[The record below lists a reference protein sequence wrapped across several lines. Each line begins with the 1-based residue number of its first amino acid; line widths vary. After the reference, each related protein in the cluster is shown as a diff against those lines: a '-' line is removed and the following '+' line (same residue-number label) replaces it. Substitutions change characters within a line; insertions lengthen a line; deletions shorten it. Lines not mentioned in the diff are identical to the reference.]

1 MSKQKESLYYGL
13 LYGGNYVLIKA
24 TSEQSAR
31 EQSAREHIKRR
42 YPECESVVSQ
52 KQFSDKLYPNEI
64 MRIRVENDYDDEF

>member
-1 MSKQKESLYYGL
+1 MPKQKESLYYGL

-31 EQSAREHIKRR
+31 EHIKRR
-42 YPECESVVSQ
+42 YPECESIVSQ
-52 KQFSDKLYPNEI
+52 KKFSDKLYPNEI